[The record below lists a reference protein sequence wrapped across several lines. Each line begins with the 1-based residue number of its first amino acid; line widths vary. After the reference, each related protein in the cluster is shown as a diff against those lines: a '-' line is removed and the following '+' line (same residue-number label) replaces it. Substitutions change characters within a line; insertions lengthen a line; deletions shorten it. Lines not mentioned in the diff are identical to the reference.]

1 MTHMKCLLKCPYSK
15 KSVLPQKIAGC
26 ALVTFSLTFHT
37 TVWVFVNLPIYRKL
51 IHDTIIHV
59 FWKPRIFCLVLFW
72 MRYKIVCAYKY
83 LHQKLW
89 LVLLWRKY
97 ISFLF
102 ISISIMIVVCVI
114 LKKALIIFI
123 HNYLRCC
130 EIPQGFI
137 SNSSNISDYVKI
149 VEIILTQPRFTLNRF
164 PCEEMREWKQRVQ
177 KLHRFDVETT

>member
-1 MTHMKCLLKCPYSK
+1 
-15 KSVLPQKIAGC
+15 
-26 ALVTFSLTFHT
+26 
-37 TVWVFVNLPIYRKL
+37 
-51 IHDTIIHV
+51 
-59 FWKPRIFCLVLFW
+59 
-72 MRYKIVCAYKY
+72 
-83 LHQKLW
+83 
-89 LVLLWRKY
+89 
-97 ISFLF
+97 
-102 ISISIMIVVCVI
+102 MIVVCVI

-177 KLHRFDVETT
+177 KLHRFDVETTQKNLCGNLINIFVDFESRIQVEISTRNRCHNFHMDSPFKIDEISTNFPRGISTSDQW